1 MPKQFIT
8 ELKKG
13 MRASSVFSVKY
24 KEPMREYGKPFKG
37 YMFSLGLSDKT
48 GEISLNFFG
57 STDRASVQNV
67 YDGFVVGD
75 VVFVDGNVSEFN
87 GRLNVNTSPPEGT
100 VRKALETEYNIGD
113 YVAETNQNVDEMMQK
128 IDEARAGI
136 KNPHLKALLDSFF
149 NDADFVKAYRTTPAA
164 MYMHHNCIG
173 GLLEHNW
180 GVLQLC
186 EVEAKIHPSLDCD
199 LLFCGAILHDIGK
212 IAEFETTTHIKV
224 SEEGMLRGHSSIG
237 EEMILE
243 KIRKIEGFPRQLK
256 LKIVHMI
263 IAHHGKKDN
272 GCAKEPQFPEAYALY
287 AADEFDAKITQYIRI
302 KKDANTE
309 DFRVYTKRL
318 GEIYLK

>member
-13 MRASSVFSVKY
+13 ARVTSVFSLKY
-24 KEPMREYGKPFKG
+24 KEPIREYGKPFKG

-48 GEISLNFFG
+48 GEISLNYFG
-57 STDRASVQNV
+57 STDRNSVQKV
-67 YDGFVVGD
+67 YDGFNVGD

-87 GRLNVNTSPPEGT
+87 SKLNINTSPPEGI
-100 VRKALETEYNIGD
+100 VRKALETEYSLGD
-113 YVAETNQNVDEMMQK
+113 YIAETNQDVDEMMAK
-128 IDEARAGI
+128 IDETRAGI

-149 NDADFVKAYRTTPAA
+149 SDSEFVKAYKTTPAA

-186 EVEAKIHPSLDCD
+186 EVTAKIHPSMDRD

-243 KIRKIEGFPRQLK
+243 KIRKIEGFPKQLK

-302 KKDANTE
+302 KKDSNTE
-309 DFRVYTKRL
+309 DFRVYTQRL